1 MTTNHI
7 QRSSNSARTWV
18 LALTSAAALMV
29 ALDAL
34 VVTTALSTIRLH
46 LHASIEQLE
55 WTVNAYGLSF
65 AVLLMTGSALGDR
78 FGRRRLFT
86 AGLGLFT
93 TASAA
98 CAVAPDIGS
107 LIAARA
113 VQGAGAAMVMPLA
126 LAQLSAAFP
135 PERRAWAL
143 GIFSSVTGLAVL
155 GGPVVGGAITQGIA
169 WQWIFWLN
177 VPIGLLTIPLIRRR
191 IDESFGPKTR
201 LDVGGVILETG
212 AALGMVWGLV
222 RGNSAGWGSV
232 EVVAALALGVLFAAA
247 FVAWELRAREPM
259 LPMRLFRSR
268 DFSSG
273 NAAIFFL
280 MASLVG
286 AVFFVAQFLQTAQG
300 HGPLDAGLRLLPLTT
315 TLFLIAPIAGALI
328 NRVGERPLIVG
339 GLLLEAVGM
348 AWIALIVEPHLAY
361 VAMIAPLIL
370 AGAGVSMAIPAT
382 QSAVI
387 KSVAPEH
394 IGKASGTF
402 STMRQLGGAFGVSI
416 LVAVFAGTGGYAS
429 AQAFT
434 NGFAPALAVS
444 AVLSLSGAIA
454 VLALPTRRSKAT
466 QPARR
471 QPRASLNTQKW
482 SEGPAVPLHNN

>member
-1 MTTNHI
+1 MTTKHT
-7 QRSSNSARTWV
+7 QPGSNSARTWV
-18 LALTSAAALMV
+18 LALTSVAALMV

-98 CAVAPDIGS
+98 CALAPDIGS
-107 LIAARA
+107 LIAART

-177 VPIGLLTIPLIRRR
+177 VPIGLLTIPLILRR

-212 AALGMVWGLV
+212 AALGIVWGLV

-232 EVVAALALGVLFAAA
+232 EVIAALALGVLFAAA
-247 FVAWELRAREPM
+247 FVAWEIRAREPM

-280 MASLVG
+280 TASLVG
-286 AVFFVAQFLQTAQG
+286 AVFFIAQFLQTAQG
-300 HGPLDAGLRLLPLTT
+300 DGPLDAGLRLLPLTT
-315 TLFLIAPIAGALI
+315 TLFFIAPIAGALI

-348 AWIALIVEPHLAY
+348 AWIALIVAPHLPY
-361 VAMIAPLIL
+361 VEMIAPLIL
-370 AGAGVSMAIPAT
+370 TGAGVSMAIPAT

-387 KSVAPEH
+387 KSVSPEH

-402 STMRQLGGAFGVSI
+402 STMRQLGAAFGIAI
-416 LVAVFAGTGGYAS
+416 LVAVFAGTGSYAS

-434 NGFAPALAVS
+434 NGFAPALGVS
-444 AVLSLSGAIA
+444 AVLSLSGTIA
-454 VLALPTRRSKAT
+454 VLVLRTRNTKAT
-466 QPARR
+466 QLARR
-471 QPRASLNTQKW
+471 QPRASLSTPKR
-482 SEGPAVPLHNN
+482 PAAAPVPNHNQ

>member
-1 MTTNHI
+1 MTTNDT
-7 QRSSNSARTWV
+7 QAGSNSARTWV
-18 LALTSAAALMV
+18 LALTSVAALMV

-46 LHASIEQLE
+46 LHASIAQLE

-98 CAVAPDIGS
+98 CALTPDVGW

-126 LAQLSAAFP
+126 LAQLTAAFP

-143 GIFSSVTGLAVL
+143 GIFSSITGLAVL
-155 GGPVVGGAITQGIA
+155 GGPVVGGAITQGIG

-177 VPIGLLTIPLIRRR
+177 VPIGLLTIPLILRR
-191 IDESFGPKTR
+191 IDETFGPKTA
-201 LDVGGVILETG
+201 LDIGGLVLETG
-212 AALGMVWGLV
+212 AALGIVWGLV

-232 EVVAALALGVLFAAA
+232 EVVAALAVGVLFAAA
-247 FVAWELRAREPM
+247 FIAWEMRAREPM
-259 LPMRLFRSR
+259 LPLRFFRSR
-268 DFSSG
+268 EFSSG

-280 MASLVG
+280 TASLVG
-286 AVFFVAQFLQTAQG
+286 AVFFLAQFLQTAQR
-300 HGPLDAGLRLLPLTT
+300 HGALDAGLLLLPLTT
-315 TLFLIAPIAGALI
+315 TLFLIAPISGALI

-339 GLLLEAVGM
+339 GLFLQAVGM
-348 AWIALIVEPHLAY
+348 AWIALTAEPQLAY
-361 VAMIAPLIL
+361 VEMIAPLIL
-370 AGAGVSMAIPAT
+370 AGAGASMTIPAT

-387 KSVAPEH
+387 KSVSTEH

-402 STMRQLGGAFGVSI
+402 STMRQLGGAFGIAI
-416 LVAVFAGTGGYAS
+416 LVAVFAGTGSYAS

-434 NGFAPALAVS
+434 NGFAAVLGVS

-454 VLALPTRRSKAT
+454 ALALPTRNNAT
-466 QPARR
+466 QLARR
-471 QPRASLNTQKW
+471 KPHTSLST
-482 SEGPAVPLHNN
+482 EGA

>member
-1 MTTNHI
+1 MTTNET
-7 QRSSNSARTWV
+7 QSGSKSARTWV
-18 LALTSAAALMV
+18 LALTSVAALMV

-93 TASAA
+93 AASAA
-98 CAVAPDIGS
+98 CALAPDIGS
-107 LIAARA
+107 LIAART

-143 GIFSSVTGLAVL
+143 GIFSSITGLAVL

-177 VPIGLLTIPLIRRR
+177 VPIGLLTIPLILRR

-212 AALGMVWGLV
+212 AALGIVWGLV

-232 EVVAALALGVLFAAA
+232 EVIGALALGVLFAAA
-247 FVAWELRAREPM
+247 FVAREVRAREPM
-259 LPMRLFRSR
+259 LPMRLLRSH

-286 AVFFVAQFLQTAQG
+286 AVFFLAQFLQTAQG

-328 NRVGERPLIVG
+328 NRVGERPLIIG

-348 AWIALIVEPHLAY
+348 AWIALIVEPHLPYAE
-361 VAMIAPLIL
+361 MIAPLIL

-402 STMRQLGGAFGVSI
+402 STMRQLGGAFGVAI
-416 LVAVFAGTGGYAS
+416 LVAVFAATGDYAS

-434 NGFAPALAVS
+434 NGFAPALGVS
-444 AVLSLSGAIA
+444 AALSLSGAIA

>member
-1 MTTNHI
+1 MTTNPA
-7 QRSSNSARTWV
+7 QRGANSTRTWV
-18 LALTSAAALMV
+18 LALTSVVALMV

-55 WTVNAYGLSF
+55 WTVNAYALSL

-93 TASAA
+93 TASTA
-98 CAVAPDIGS
+98 CALAPDIGS
-107 LIAARA
+107 LIAART

-126 LAQLSAAFP
+126 LPQLSAAFP

-143 GIFSSVTGLAVL
+143 GIFSSITGLAVL

-177 VPIGLLTIPLIRRR
+177 VPIGLLTIPLILRR

-212 AALGMVWGLV
+212 AALGIVWGFV

-232 EVVAALALGVLFAAA
+232 EVIGAPAFGVLFAAA
-247 FVAWELRAREPM
+247 FVAWDLRAREPM
-259 LPMRLFRSR
+259 LPMRLLRSR
-268 DFSSG
+268 DFAAG
-273 NAAIFFL
+273 NAAIFLL

-286 AVFFVAQFLQTAQG
+286 AVLFMAQFLQTAQG
-300 HGPLDAGLRLLPLTT
+300 RGPLDAGLRLLPLTT
-315 TLFLIAPIAGALI
+315 TLFLIAPITGALI

-348 AWIALIVEPHLAY
+348 AWIALIVAPHLVY
-361 VAMIAPLIL
+361 VEMIAPLVL

-402 STMRQLGGAFGVSI
+402 STMRQLGGAFGVAI
-416 LVAVFAGTGGYAS
+416 LVAVFAGTGSYAS

-434 NGFAPALAVS
+434 NGFAPALGVS
-444 AVLSLSGAIA
+444 AVLSFSGAIA

-471 QPRASLNTQKW
+471 QPRASLNTKKW

>member
-1 MTTNHI
+1 MTTNHT
-7 QRSSNSARTWV
+7 QPGSDSAQTWV
-18 LALTSAAALMV
+18 LALTSIAALMV

-46 LHASIEQLE
+46 LHASIGQLE

-78 FGRRRLFT
+78 FGRRRVFT

-93 TASAA
+93 AASAA
-98 CAVAPDIGS
+98 CALAPDVGS
-107 LIAARA
+107 LIVARA
-113 VQGAGAAMVMPLA
+113 VQGAGAAMVMPVA
-126 LAQLSAAFP
+126 LTQLSAAFP

-155 GGPVVGGAITQGIA
+155 GGPVVGGAITQGIS

-177 VPIGLLTIPLIRRR
+177 VPIGLLAIPLILRR
-191 IDESFGPKTR
+191 IDESFGPRTR
-201 LDVGGVILETG
+201 LDVGGVVLETG
-212 AALGMVWGLV
+212 AALGIVWGLV

-232 EVVAALALGVLFAAA
+232 EVIAALALGVLFAAA
-247 FVAWELRAREPM
+247 FIAWEMRASEPM
-259 LPMRLFRSR
+259 LPMHLFRSR

-280 MASLVG
+280 TASLVG
-286 AVFFVAQFLQTAQG
+286 AVFFMAQFLQTAQG
-300 HGPLDAGLRLLPLTT
+300 DGPLDAGLRLLPLTT

-328 NRVGERPLIVG
+328 NRVGERPLILG

-348 AWIALIVEPHLAY
+348 AWLALIAAPHLPY
-361 VAMIAPLIL
+361 VEMVVPLIL

-387 KSVAPEH
+387 KSVSPEH

-402 STMRQLGGAFGVSI
+402 STMRQLGGAFGVAI
-416 LVAVFAGTGGYAS
+416 LVAVFAGTGSYAS

-434 NGFAPALAVS
+434 NGFAPALGIS
-444 AVLSLSGAIA
+444 AALSLSGTIA
-454 VLALPTRRSKAT
+454 VLALTSRKSKAT
-466 QPARR
+466 QLARR
-471 QPRASLNTQKW
+471 QPRASHSTPKR
-482 SEGPAVPLHNN
+482 PAAAPVPIHNQ

>member
-1 MTTNHI
+1 MTTNHT
-7 QRSSNSARTWV
+7 QAGSKSAQTWV
-18 LALTSAAALMV
+18 LALTSVAALMV

-34 VVTTALSTIRLH
+34 VVTTALTTIRLH
-46 LHASIEQLE
+46 LHASIGQLE

-65 AVLLMTGSALGDR
+65 AVLLMTGSAVGDR
-78 FGRRRLFT
+78 FGRRRVFT

-98 CAVAPDIGS
+98 CALAPDVGS

-126 LAQLSAAFP
+126 PAQLSAAFP

-143 GIFSSVTGLAVL
+143 GIFSSITGLAVL
-155 GGPVVGGAITQGIA
+155 GGPVVGGAITQGIS

-177 VPIGLLTIPLIRRR
+177 VPIGLLAIPLILRR
-191 IDESFGPKTR
+191 IDESFGPRSR
-201 LDVGGVILETG
+201 LDSGGVILETG
-212 AALGMVWGLV
+212 AALSIVWGLV
-222 RGNSAGWGSV
+222 RGNSAGWGSI
-232 EVVAALALGVLFAAA
+232 EVIAALALGVLFAAA
-247 FVAWELRAREPM
+247 FVAWEMRASEPM

-280 MASLVG
+280 TASLVG
-286 AVFFVAQFLQTAQG
+286 AVFFMAQFLQTAQG
-300 HGPLDAGLRLLPLTT
+300 DGPLDAGLRLLPLTT
-315 TLFLIAPIAGALI
+315 SLFFIAPIAGALI

-348 AWIALIVEPHLAY
+348 AWIALIATPHVAY
-361 VAMIAPLIL
+361 VEMIAPLIL

-387 KSVAPEH
+387 KSVSPEH

-402 STMRQLGGAFGVSI
+402 STMRQLGGAFGVAI
-416 LVAVFAGTGGYAS
+416 LVAIFAGTGSYAS

-434 NGFAPALAVS
+434 NGFAPALGIA
-444 AVLSLSGAIA
+444 AALSLTGAIA
-454 VLALPTRRSKAT
+454 VLVLRTRNTKAS
-466 QPARR
+466 QLARR
-471 QPRASLNTQKW
+471 QPRASLSTPKR
-482 SEGPAVPLHNN
+482 PAAAPVSIHN